1 MFNCKNA
8 LTKMMT
14 VAAVLILLGFLGNPI
29 ALADITIKCGS
40 YDTPLELTL
49 EKTNGEFAS
58 TNIKAQVF
66 KKIVENQ
73 SQGRIKVKVFPAGQ
87 LGNDREALLMTKQG
101 SLEAN
106 AYPAN
111 PLPNYVPETLAIQ
124 IPYMFR
130 DINVAMRV
138 MQGPEA
144 DELAE
149 LVRKK
154 MGVRVLAWGFE
165 GPYYNIMNT
174 KKRVRV
180 PSDLKG
186 LKIRVMEAPS
196 MIEVIK
202 VAGGTP
208 TPISWTEVYT
218 SLQQGVVDGIETAI
232 AYVRMIKLEEQI
244 KYVNMS
250 NFYLGPSNFLVN
262 DKWYSSLS
270 PDDQKLI
277 KEAAQRAM
285 TTFMGLSLW
294 GEDLMVEYLRER
306 KVDVYYPTPSEM
318 KEWEN
323 TLKPHMIKWT
333 KKQIGPEWVDKF
345 LKASERVEKEL
356 YGN

>member
-1 MFNCKNA
+1 
-8 LTKMMT
+8 MT
-14 VAAVLILLGFLGNPI
+14 VTAIVVFSGFISSPAVF
-29 ALADITIKCGS
+29 AKSMTIRIGS

-49 EKTNGEFAS
+49 DKTNGEFAS

-66 KKIVENQ
+66 KEVVENK
-73 SQGRIKVKVFPAGQ
+73 SQGRIKVKIFPAGQ
-87 LGNDREALLMTKQG
+87 LGGDREALLMTKQG
-101 SLEAN
+101 SLVAN

-111 PLPNYVPETLAIQ
+111 PIVNYVPETMAIQ

-165 GPYYNIMNT
+165 GPYYNFMNT
-174 KKRVRV
+174 KKRIRV

-186 LKIRVMEAPS
+186 LKIRVIESPA
-196 MIEVIK
+196 MIEVVK

-218 SLQQGVVDGIETAI
+218 SLQQGVVDGIETAL
-232 AYVRMIKLEEQI
+232 AYVRMIKLEEQL
-244 KYVNMS
+244 KYVNMA
-250 NFYLGPSNFLVN
+250 NFYLGPSNFIVN
-262 DKWYSSLS
+262 DKWYQSLS
-270 PDDQKLI
+270 REDQILV
-277 KEAAQRAM
+277 KEAAQKAM

-294 GEDLMVEYLRER
+294 GEDLMVKYLQE
-306 KVDVYYPTPSEM
+306 KNVDVYFPTESEM
-318 KEWEN
+318 EIWKN
-323 TLKPHMIKWT
+323 TLKPHMIQWT
-333 KKQIGPEWVDKF
+333 KKQIGAEWVDKF

>member
-1 MFNCKNA
+1 MFSCKNV
-8 LTKMMT
+8 LTKMMI
-14 VAAVLILLGFLGNPI
+14 VAVALILLGPAAF
-29 ALADITIKCGS
+29 ADITIKCGS
-40 YDTPLELTL
+40 YDTPLVLTL
-49 EKTNGEFAS
+49 EKTNGEFSS

-73 SQGRIKVKVFPAGQ
+73 SQGRIKVKVFPSGQ
-87 LGNDREALLMTKQG
+87 LGDDREALLMTKQG

-138 MQGPEA
+138 MQTPEA

-180 PSDLKG
+180 PSDMKG
-186 LKIRVMEAPS
+186 LKIRVIEAPS

-218 SLQQGVVDGIETAI
+218 SLQQGVVDGLETGVP
-232 AYVRMIKLEEQI
+232 YVRMIKLEELL
-244 KYVNMS
+244 KHVTMS

-270 PDDQKLI
+270 QDDQTLLKD
-277 KEAAQRAM
+277 AAQQAM

-294 GEDLMVEYLRER
+294 GQDLMVDYLRER

-318 KEWEN
+318 KEWQN

-345 LKASERVEKEL
+345 LNASERIEKEL